1 MSISIKNLKRYGK
14 PVAFILMSLP
24 AMWLAHEWWYAYQGL
39 ESGLGWNP
47 VEAFHRITG
56 DWAIRILLL
65 SLTVTPLSVI
75 LKSPKP
81 ILFRRMTGLFAF
93 FYVLLHIAGY
103 AWLDKSF
110 VWLDIWQDILKRQY
124 ITVGLFAFLLLIPLA
139 ITSTNGWIKRLGART
154 WQKLHKSVYVIGIL
168 ATLHFIMM
176 RKGFQLEPLIYA
188 GILLILLAL
197 RIKPISKKLRR

>member
-1 MSISIKNLKRYGK
+1 
-14 PVAFILMSLP
+14 
-24 AMWLAHEWWYAYQGL
+24 MWLAHEWWYAYQGL